1 MTIFFPLPLNYS
13 HVWAAN
19 DVPYDV
25 ISGVIAGL
33 QKVYPHFSVM
43 PDGLLHESEEKL
55 RAHFL
60 HTGTLSATGLVV
72 KLAELPSVT

>member
-1 MTIFFPLPLNYS
+1 MTIFLSPTLNYRP
-13 HVWAAN
+13 VWAAN

-43 PDGLLHESEEKL
+43 LDGLFHSFFSFIYFDSGGM
-55 RAHFL
+55 AHKNNRQI
-60 HTGTLSATGLVV
+60 TIDR
-72 KLAELPSVT
+72 